1 MRIVLALVLALAAP
15 FAVFAASTPAKA
27 EATKSSHAGQ
37 IICHKTTERVGGLKK
52 TCYYDCGS
60 WEGGLQENV
69 YDHCAAW
76 TVRWRLNHN
85 SQFGPHP
92 RVKSSKSST

>member
-1 MRIVLALVLALAAP
+1 MRIVPVLAVSLAAL
-15 FAVFAASTPAKA
+15 AASTPAKA
-27 EATKSSHAGQ
+27 EAAKSSHAGQ

-52 TCYYDCGS
+52 TCYYDCGG

-92 RVKSSKSST
+92 RAKSSRSAT